1 MIISLVSNE
10 GQKCRDIIVGWTIDC
25 KMNLSCQLIVEP
37 WAGTKQRDLQP
48 VEIEHA
54 HLSVSNQS
62 YLSASPHTLVK
73 QLLQIES

>member
-10 GQKCRDIIVGWTIDC
+10 GQKCRDIMVGWTIDC
-25 KMNLSCQLIVEP
+25 EMNLSCQFIVESQ
-37 WAGTKQRDLQP
+37 TKDLQP
-48 VEIEHA
+48 VEIVHA

-62 YLSASPHTLVK
+62 YLSASLHTLVR